1 MTHMTI
7 WLHPTKS
14 IVPIREFLLIQI
26 YNVNSITFPETE
38 ELQCSIFR
46 CIPAPYPKSEW
57 GPIPKCGGLDPTTL
71 VGLLLRTLQ
80 TPILLRIESPNADTQ
95 VCTQQSCSC
104 SAPRPPFFCS
114 HAFLCGAFVT
124 CDLSPL
130 TLRLQV
136 RTRNTRLDNWPDPS
150 PSTGVSASL
159 FFLIHFFLL
168 FVHPKIAAPL

>member
-1 MTHMTI
+1 MTI
-7 WLHPTKS
+7 WLHSTKS

-95 VCTQQSCSC
+95 ACTQQSCSC
-104 SAPRPPFFCS
+104 SALRPPFFCS

-124 CDLSPL
+124 CDPPHSHSVFKWGQETHGSITDLTHLHPLEFLPLS
-130 TLRLQV
+130 
-136 RTRNTRLDNWPDPS
+136 
-150 PSTGVSASL
+150 
-159 FFLIHFFLL
+159 FF
-168 FVHPKIAAPL
+168 